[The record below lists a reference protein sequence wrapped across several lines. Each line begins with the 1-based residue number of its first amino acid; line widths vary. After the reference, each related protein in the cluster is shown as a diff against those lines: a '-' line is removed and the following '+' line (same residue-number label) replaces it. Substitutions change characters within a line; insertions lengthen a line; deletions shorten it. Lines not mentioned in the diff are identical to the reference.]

1 MTEVYT
7 DSPGATP
14 NRGSAATAT
23 VTATGK
29 GNRNPVKSLV
39 ASTTGQLFEWYEWT
53 AYAVFAPFI
62 AAAMFNDANPVSALL
77 ATFAVFAVGFLMR
90 PLGGIVFGR
99 IADVKGRKHVL
110 IVTMLL
116 MAAASLLIGVLPS
129 YDSIGIAAS
138 ALLLLSRMVQGFA
151 HGGESATAYSYVA
164 EIAPPHRRGMWGSL
178 VFVAIMG
185 GTVVAYGIGGG
196 ITALMSES
204 AVGDWGWRI
213 PFLLGA
219 LFALFVLYLRRSME
233 ESEVFDTAEAVEAGA
248 EDVSATQVVTT
259 FSRGRMAGAIGL
271 VVAMVSGITVA
282 HYTWSSYASTFAITQ
297 RDMDAGAAFWM
308 IFGSQ
313 LIALCTLPL
322 WGLLSDKIGRR
333 PVIFIF
339 AVGTIITTPFLMGMI
354 SDQPWTLFVTSL
366 IAMTLVAAAGSIL
379 SSFMSEAFPT
389 KMRSAGIG
397 FAYSLSVAVFGG
409 SAPYLNAQ
417 FIEWDLYW
425 LISAYIIFLC
435 VCTIIATA
443 VMKETRGSDL
453 HKVGSN

>member
-1 MTEVYT
+1 MAEATT
-7 DSPGATP
+7 DPREHGHAVRAVAT
-14 NRGSAATAT
+14 RQSAS
-23 VTATGK
+23 
-29 GNRNPVKSLV
+29 GNRNAVKSLV

-62 AAAMFNDANPVSALL
+62 AAAMFNNDNPVSALL

-99 IADVKGRKHVL
+99 IADVRGRKHVL
-110 IVTMLL
+110 IVTMLM
-116 MAAASLLIGVLPS
+116 MAGASLLIGILPT
-129 YDSIGIAAS
+129 YDSIGVLAS
-138 ALLLLSRMVQGFA
+138 VLLLLARMIQGFA

-164 EIAPPHRRGMWGSL
+164 EIAPPHRRAMWGSL

-185 GTVVAYGIGGG
+185 GTVIAYGIGGG
-196 ITALMSES
+196 ITALLSET

-233 ESEVFDTAEAVEAGA
+233 ESEVFDTAETVEMQGGG
-248 EDVSATQVVTT
+248 EVVPEVVTT
-259 FSRGRMAGAIGL
+259 FSRGRMVRAVGL

-322 WGLLSDKIGRR
+322 WGLLSDRIGRR

-339 AVGTIITTPFLMGMI
+339 AVGTIVTTPFLMGMI
-354 SDQPWTLFVTSL
+354 SDQAWTLFVASL

-417 FIEWDLYW
+417 FIQWDLSW

-443 VMKETRGSDL
+443 VMKETHGSDL
-453 HKVGSN
+453 HKVGDN

>member
-1 MTEVYT
+1 MAE
-7 DSPGATP
+7 ATIHP
-14 NRGSAATAT
+14 DRPEQSQSTHAT
-23 VTATGK
+23 TAKSTTAQPTS
-29 GNRNPVKSLV
+29 GNTNAIRSLA

-62 AAAMFNDANPVSALL
+62 AAAMFNNDNPVSALL

-99 IADVKGRKHVL
+99 IADVKGRKWVL
-110 IVTMLL
+110 ITTMLM
-116 MAAASLLIGVLPS
+116 MAGASLLIGLLPS
-129 YDSIGIAAS
+129 YETLGIFAS
-138 ALLLLSRMVQGFA
+138 VLLLLCRMVQGFA

-164 EIAPPHRRGMWGSL
+164 EIAPPNRRGMWGSL

-185 GTVVAYGIGGG
+185 GTVIAYGIGGT
-196 ITALMSES
+196 ITAVLSES
-204 AVGDWGWRI
+204 AVGQWGWRI

-219 LFALFVLYLRRSME
+219 VFALFVLYLRAGME
-233 ESEVFDTAEAVEAGA
+233 ESDVFDKA
-248 EDVSATQVVTT
+248 SAAAAADPTSPVVT
-259 FSRGRMAGAIGL
+259 FSKGRLARAIAL
-271 VVAMVSGITVA
+271 VVTMVSGITVA

-297 RDMDAGAAFWM
+297 RDMDSGAAFWM

-322 WGLLSDKIGRR
+322 WGLLSDHIGRR

-354 SDQPWTLFVTSL
+354 DDRPWTLFVTSL
-366 IAMTLVAAAGSIL
+366 VAMTLVAAAGSIL

-389 KMRSAGIG
+389 KMRTSGIG

-417 FIEWDLYW
+417 FIEWDVYW
-425 LISAYIIFLC
+425 MISAYIIALC

-443 VMKETRGSDL
+443 IMKETRGNDL
-453 HKVGSN
+453 HTVGHD

>member
-7 DSPGATP
+7 GSSGAP
-14 NRGSAATAT
+14 HGGRSAAAT
-23 VTATGK
+23 SRPAQ

-116 MAAASLLIGVLPS
+116 MAGASLLIGVLPS

-138 ALLLLSRMVQGFA
+138 ALLLLSRMIQGFA

-196 ITALMSES
+196 ITALLSET
-204 AVGDWGWRI
+204 AVGSWGWRV

-219 LFALFVLYLRRSME
+219 VFALFVLYLRRSME
-233 ESEVFDTAEAVEAGA
+233 ESEVFDTAEAAEAGDA
-248 EDVSATQVVTT
+248 DASATTVVTT
-259 FSRGRMAGAIGL
+259 FSRGRMACAIGL

-322 WGLLSDKIGRR
+322 WGLLSDTIGRR

-339 AVGTIITTPFLMGMI
+339 AVGPIITTPFLMGMI

-417 FIEWDLYW
+417 FIQWDMYW
-425 LISAYIIFLC
+425 MISAYIIFLC

-453 HKVGSN
+453 HAVGSH